1 MKIKTKDRKKLLKAA
16 LGMINS
22 DTVIKNAN
30 LVNVITGEIYLAH
43 VYILGNMISHV
54 EWKDLAS
61 EKHQADHVIDAKGR
75 YLIPGF
81 IDAHIHIESS
91 MMTPRNFAK
100 VVIPHGTTTIVTD
113 PHEIAN
119 VWGLEGVRYMYDS
132 SENLPMRQFI
142 NVPSCV
148 PAAPGMENS
157 GAVFTEKEIEEL
169 ADLERVIGLAEVM
182 DFLAVMNGEDDMMKK
197 IDMAEAKNLY
207 LQGHAPYLSDGN
219 LSAYLCGGPNTCH
232 ETSTST
238 EALEKLRNGMF
249 VDARNSSI
257 LENVNEIWQGVKNVK
272 FFDNLCF
279 CTDDREADDLIH
291 KGHVNDVVRAAI
303 KCGMDP
309 VTAIKSATL
318 NTAREIHIENLGAIA
333 PGYAA
338 DLILVD
344 SLEEMKPEY
353 VLCNGKIVAKSG
365 KLTVDIAEESYPLES
380 KNSMFVKDLS
390 IEDFQV
396 KLPITQG
403 SLKVNVMSYDNL
415 QNAKTVLE
423 EIEIKVENGNF
434 ILDDDL
440 KFVAII
446 NRHKGHDTIGLGV
459 VKGFGIDKG
468 AWASTISHDSH
479 NLTIVYDDCQEALL
493 AAQTLI
499 ECGGGMTVIK
509 DRQVSYTLELKLA
522 GLMSLKSAEYLA
534 EDNRKMKDAI
544 QNIGLTEMEN
554 PLLRIVTLA
563 LPVIPDVK
571 MSDLGL
577 VDVMKKEIIPL
588 LAS

>member
-1 MKIKTKDRKKLLKAA
+1 MKIKTKDRKRLLKAA

-43 VYILGNMISHV
+43 VYILDNMISHV

-61 EKHQADHVIDAKGR
+61 DKHKAEHVIDAKGR

-182 DFLAVMNGEDDMMKK
+182 DFLAVMNGEDDMMNKL
-197 IDMAEAKNLY
+197 DMAEAKNLY

-338 DLILVD
+338 DMILVD
-344 SLEEMKPEY
+344 SLEKLKPEY
-353 VLCNGKIVAKSG
+353 VLCNGKIVAESG
-365 KLTVDIAEESYPLES
+365 KLKVDIAADSYLLES

-390 IEDFQV
+390 IEDFQI

-423 EIEIKVENGNF
+423 EIEIKVENGKF

-446 NRHKGHDTIGLGV
+446 NRHQGHDTIGLGV

-499 ECGGGMTVIK
+499 ECGGGMTVIN

-522 GLMSLKSAEYLA
+522 GLMSLKSAEDLA
-534 EDNRKMKDAI
+534 EDNRKMKEAI

-577 VDVMKKEIIPL
+577 IDVMKKEIIPL

>member
-43 VYILGNMISHV
+43 VYILDNMISHV

-344 SLEEMKPEY
+344 SLEELKPEY

-390 IEDFQV
+390 IEDFQI

-423 EIEIKVENGNF
+423 EIEVKVENGKF

-499 ECGGGMTVIK
+499 GCGGGMTVIK

-522 GLMSLKSAEYLA
+522 GLMSLKSAEDLA
-534 EDNRKMKDAI
+534 EDNRKMKEAI
-544 QNIGLTEMEN
+544 KNIGLTEMEN
-554 PLLRIVTLA
+554 SLLRIVTLA